1 MLIGCL
7 VIVSIILI
15 LRFINLILYIKQ
27 KEEIVNQLTISMT
40 LRIKLGLIPFFI
52 INFVFCGILWI
63 GTFNIFLIFIA
74 TLIYVI
80 SLITTYLF
88 LLIEETPNIIFL
100 IDKFFKTKK
109 IIYLICA
116 ISHFIYFF
124 DIIGALIIF
133 EYLSSRKIELKKILK
148 GYIVKE

>member
-52 INFVFCGILWI
+52 INFVFSGILWI

-74 TLIYVI
+74 HLYLCYIINYNLFVLI
-80 SLITTYLF
+80 
-88 LLIEETPNIIFL
+88 N
-100 IDKFFKTKK
+100 
-109 IIYLICA
+109 
-116 ISHFIYFF
+116 
-124 DIIGALIIF
+124 
-133 EYLSSRKIELKKILK
+133 
-148 GYIVKE
+148 

>member
-7 VIVSIILI
+7 AIVSIILI

-52 INFVFCGILWI
+52 INFVFSRILWI

-74 TLIYVI
+74 HLYLCYIINYNLFVLI
-80 SLITTYLF
+80 
-88 LLIEETPNIIFL
+88 N
-100 IDKFFKTKK
+100 
-109 IIYLICA
+109 
-116 ISHFIYFF
+116 
-124 DIIGALIIF
+124 
-133 EYLSSRKIELKKILK
+133 
-148 GYIVKE
+148 